1 MLKDKKY
8 YNLVKKQLDKDKIL
22 EKFEKNNGKITS
34 VMEIDVV
41 KVPENV
47 NIDQKEDHDEGIY
60 AFGVSFSNINQNAG
74 VLLDIKE
81 FKPLSPFWIFNQEK
95 SQKDI
100 SQNDLKF
107 FMETLVEN
115 IEDGNTNF
123 PIFVFYNSKNKL
135 SISPQAIDPLDI
147 LKK

>member
-81 FKPLSPFWIFNQEK
+81 FKPLSPFWIFDQEK

>member
-1 MLKDKKY
+1 
-8 YNLVKKQLDKDKIL
+8 
-22 EKFEKNNGKITS
+22 
-34 VMEIDVV
+34 MEIDVV

>member
-22 EKFEKNNGKITS
+22 EKFEKNNGKITN

-41 KVPENV
+41 NIPDNV
-47 NIDQKEDHDEGIY
+47 KIDQKEDHENGIY
-60 AFGVSFSNINQNAG
+60 AFGVSFSNLKQNAG

-81 FKPLSPFWIFNQEK
+81 FKPLSPFWIFNQNTN
-95 SQKDI
+95 QKDI

-115 IEDGNTNF
+115 IEDGKTNF
-123 PIFVFYNSKNKL
+123 PIFVFYNNKNKL

>member
-41 KVPENV
+41 KIPENV
-47 NIDQKEDHDEGIY
+47 NIDQKEDHENGIY

-74 VLLDIKE
+74 VLLDIK
-81 FKPLSPFWIFNQEK
+81 
-95 SQKDI
+95 
-100 SQNDLKF
+100 
-107 FMETLVEN
+107 
-115 IEDGNTNF
+115 
-123 PIFVFYNSKNKL
+123 
-135 SISPQAIDPLDI
+135 
-147 LKK
+147 

>member
-8 YNLVKKQLDKDKIL
+8 YNLVKKQLDKDNIL
-22 EKFEKNNGKITS
+22 EKFEKNNEKITS

-47 NIDQKEDHDEGIY
+47 NIDQKEDHENGIY

-81 FKPLSPFWIFNQEK
+81 FKPLSPFWIFNQDK